1 MLKVLEKTH
10 NTATVQFTGADLK
23 KWYAELGEKRVYICH
38 VLESV
43 VTDANVS
50 RKKFL
55 TPHSQDLIN
64 QFRELVPNRF
74 KVKKSAS
81 SVMTLHLQRRYFS
94 KSGANDAFHTRVNFL
109 KCIPDDHVFTVL
121 FD

>member
-1 MLKVLEKTH
+1 MLKVLEKTR
-10 NTATVQFTGADLK
+10 NSVTVQFTGADLK

-38 VLESV
+38 VLEKI
-43 VTDANVS
+43 VTDACLCS
-50 RKKFL
+50 KSFL
-55 TPHSQDLIN
+55 TPHSHDLID
-64 QFRELVPNRF
+64 QFRKLVPSRF